1 MSSSLEKITEQA
13 RALTAEERVKLVEA
27 LLESLRS
34 PLSDVDAVWSEE
46 IDRRVAEFD
55 RGEIATYPAE
65 DVFADARR
73 IAR

>member
-13 RALTAEERVKLVEA
+13 RALPAEERVKLVEA

-34 PLSDVDAVWSEE
+34 PLSDVEAAWSEE
-46 IDRRVAEFD
+46 IARRVAEFD